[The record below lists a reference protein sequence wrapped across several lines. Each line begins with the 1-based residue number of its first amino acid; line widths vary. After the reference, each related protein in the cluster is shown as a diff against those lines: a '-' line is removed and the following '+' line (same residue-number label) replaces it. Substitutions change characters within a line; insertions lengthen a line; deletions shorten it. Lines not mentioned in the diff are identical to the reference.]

1 MSLEETRAVLLECG
15 DWETAHLVSVPI
27 LQLRM
32 KLNRIADSELKALCD
47 VMTPDDEP
55 VKPLQDPKLQ
65 DPKLQDPKL
74 EPAQRRRRPVLLK
87 LVK

>member
-1 MSLEETRAVLLECG
+1 MSLEASRATLMECG
-15 DWETAHLVSVPI
+15 DWETAQLVSVSI

-32 KLNRIADSELKALCD
+32 KLNRISDSELKALCD

-55 VKPLQDPKLQ
+55 VKPLQDPKMQ
-65 DPKLQDPKL
+65 DPKIQ
-74 EPAQRRRRPVLLK
+74 PAQRRRRPVLLK

>member
-15 DWETAHLVSVPI
+15 DWETAHLVSVSI

-32 KLNRIADSELKALCD
+32 KLNRVADSELKALCD
-47 VMTPDDEP
+47 VMIPDDEP
-55 VKPLQDPKLQ
+55 APSKPLQDPKLQ
-65 DPKLQDPKL
+65 
-74 EPAQRRRRPVLLK
+74 PAQRRRRPVLLK

>member
-15 DWETAHLVSVPI
+15 DWETAHLVSVSI

-32 KLNRIADSELKALCD
+32 KLNQVADSELKALCD
-47 VMTPDDEP
+47 AMVPDDGTAEGAE
-55 VKPLQDPKLQ
+55 DPKSQ
-65 DPKLQDPKL
+65 D
-74 EPAQRRRRPVLLK
+74 QRRRALLK